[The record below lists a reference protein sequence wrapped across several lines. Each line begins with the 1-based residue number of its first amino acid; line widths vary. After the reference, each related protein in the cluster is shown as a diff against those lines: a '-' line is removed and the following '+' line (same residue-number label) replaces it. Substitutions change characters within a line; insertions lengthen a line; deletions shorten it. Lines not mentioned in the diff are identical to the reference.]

1 MPSRPEQHT
10 DVELYGLLRSEH
22 SVAQAAFA
30 ELYSRHSSRVYA
42 YCRRIL
48 GNASE
53 AQDVSED
60 TFIKFFQS
68 AQKTAEMSNV
78 PAYLLKIARNLC
90 LNCIR
95 NNKKS
100 VSFEEYHKLSK
111 DPSQER
117 TELLQLILMSLEL
130 LPHEYREAFVL
141 REYDG
146 LSYAEI
152 AEVLDTSLST
162 VKIRVHRAK
171 QKIREILAPYLADL
185 SED

>member
-1 MPSRPEQHT
+1 MSKGPDQYSDIELFEQLKLT
-10 DVELYGLLRSEH
+10 NAQAEAAFTELYT
-22 SVAQAAFA
+22 
-30 ELYSRHSSRVYA
+30 RHSSRVFA

-48 GNASE
+48 GDPSE
-53 AQDVSED
+53 AQDVFQD
-60 TFIKFFQS
+60 TFLRFYQS
-68 AQKTAEMSNV
+68 AKKTEEMTNI

-111 DPSQER
+111 DPSHEK
-117 TELLQLILMSLEL
+117 TELLQLIMMSLEL
-130 LPHEYREAFVL
+130 LPFDYREAFVL

-152 AEVLDTSLST
+152 AEVVDATLST

-171 QKIREILAPYLADL
+171 QKIREILAPYLVDL
-185 SED
+185 SEE

>member
-1 MPSRPEQHT
+1 MPKSPDQYT
-10 DVELYGLLRSEH
+10 DIELFELLKEGGAH
-22 SVAQAAFA
+22 AELAFG

-48 GNASE
+48 GDPNE
-53 AQDVSED
+53 AQDVFQD
-60 TFIKFFQS
+60 TFLRFYQS
-68 AQKTAEMSNV
+68 AQKMTQMTNV
-78 PAYLLKIARNLC
+78 PAYMLKIARNLC

-95 NNKKS
+95 NNKRS

-111 DPSQER
+111 DPSQEK
-117 TELLQLILMSLEL
+117 TELLKLIMMSLEL
-130 LPHEYREAFVL
+130 LPHEYREAFIL

-152 AEVLDTSLST
+152 ADVLDASLST

-171 QKIREILAPYLADL
+171 QKIREVLAPYLADL
-185 SED
+185 S